1 MKNSYLA
8 LLFLIYLLVIISVPA
23 VMAEPFGYIDKTG
36 KLVIDL
42 HKYKVS
48 FFNNKFFIAFPE
60 SFHCGRALIEFT
72 YYASKFSD
80 EISRFIDKSGNFIP
94 GEFYGAFSFSENR
107 AAVQPEKN
115 GKWGYIDLDGKLIIP
130 AIYDKVESFK
140 NGQVIVQLNN
150 KYGLIDLNGKSLIP
164 CMYDEVKAFSEGL
177 ANVKI
182 NEKWGY
188 IDINNNIII
197 KAQFKAAAP
206 FHEGLAAVQLVSNKL
221 GYINKNGKLEFEIGM
236 NYQFINSFSEGLAA
250 TYKLI
255 GKKFE
260 KQANQWCGTSQLVY
274 INKEGQEVLE
284 PYHTLHHRLD
294 YPDYPPV
301 NPFKDYIRD
310 YDLLDFHNGVVIIKN
325 YTNSEINKILNTT
338 DSLIDKQGK
347 VLCKY
352 YHIAPFKDG
361 LAAVSLFVG
370 KHNKQISGYIDKAGK
385 VVIQPKFTEAD
396 SFHEG
401 LAIVSTKVRGR
412 DRFGY
417 INKSGNWVI
426 KPQFRGSLEGNIAE
440 DAQYFSEGLA
450 WTGVWPFHQGM

>member
-206 FHEGLAAVQLVSNKL
+206 FHEGLAAVQLDSNKL
-221 GYINKNGKLEFEIGM
+221 GYINKNGKLEFET
-236 NYQFINSFSEGLAA
+236 NYHFLYSFSEGLAA
-250 TYKLI
+250 ADKLVS
-255 GKKFE
+255 
-260 KQANQWCGTSQLVY
+260 KQFSKENNKWFGNFQLVY
-274 INKEGQEVLE
+274 INKDGQEVIKTANLWISS
-284 PYHTLHHRLD
+284 LD
-294 YPDYPPV
+294 YSNSP
-301 NPFKDYIRD
+301 
-310 YDLLDFHNGVVIIKN
+310 LLDNYFFVDFHNGVAIIKTYN
-325 YTNSEINKILNTT
+325 YSGINKIINTN

-352 YHIAPFKDG
+352 YCITPFKDG
-361 LAAVSLFVG
+361 LAVVSLFAG
-370 KHNKQISGYIDKAGK
+370 KHKQISGYIDKTGE
-385 VVIQPKFTEAD
+385 ITLPLKFTQAD

-401 LAIVSTKVRGR
+401 LAIVSTKVHGR

-426 KPQFRGSLEGNIAE
+426 KPQFRGSFEGH
-440 DAQYFSEGLA
+440 FSASGGEQDFYEGLA
-450 WTGVWPFHQGM
+450 WTGVLPFRNFL

>member
-221 GYINKNGKLEFEIGM
+221 GYINKNGKLEFET
-236 NYQFINSFSEGLAA
+236 NYHFLYSFSEGLAA
-250 TYKLI
+250 ADKLVS
-255 GKKFE
+255 
-260 KQANQWCGTSQLVY
+260 KQFSKENNKWFGNFQLVY
-274 INKEGQEVLE
+274 INKDGQEVIKTANLWISS
-284 PYHTLHHRLD
+284 LD
-294 YPDYPPV
+294 YSNSP
-301 NPFKDYIRD
+301 
-310 YDLLDFHNGVVIIKN
+310 LLDNYFFVDFHNGVAIIKTYN
-325 YTNSEINKILNTT
+325 YSGINKIINTN

-352 YHIAPFKDG
+352 YCITPFKDG
-361 LAAVSLFVG
+361 LAVVSLFAG
-370 KHNKQISGYIDKAGK
+370 KHKQISGYIDKTGE
-385 VVIQPKFTEAD
+385 ITLPLKFTQAD

-401 LAIVSTKVRGR
+401 LAIVSTKVHGR

-426 KPQFRGSLEGNIAE
+426 KPQFRGSFEGH
-440 DAQYFSEGLA
+440 FSASGGEQDFYEGLA
-450 WTGVWPFHQGM
+450 WTGVLPFRNFL

>member
-8 LLFLIYLLVIISVPA
+8 LLFLLYLLVIISVPA
-23 VMAEPFGYIDKTG
+23 VMAEPYGYIDKTG

-42 HKYKVS
+42 HKYRGRYFHIFKPQED
-48 FFNNKFFIAFPE
+48 FFIASTEP
-60 SFHCGRALIEFT
+60 FHCGRALLWFD
-72 YYASKFSD
+72 YYSVQKQINHDQFY
-80 EISRFIDKSGNFIP
+80 RFIDKSGNFIP

-150 KYGLIDLNGKSLIP
+150 KYGFIDLNGKSLIP
-164 CMYDEVKAFSEGL
+164 CMYDKVKAFSEGL

-221 GYINKNGKLEFEIGM
+221 GYINKNGKLEFET
-236 NYQFINSFSEGLAA
+236 NYHFLYSFSEGLAA
-250 TYKLI
+250 ADKLVS
-255 GKKFE
+255 
-260 KQANQWCGTSQLVY
+260 KQFSKENNKWSGNFQLVY
-274 INKEGQEVLE
+274 INKDGQEVIKTDALWISS
-284 PYHTLHHRLD
+284 LD
-294 YPDYPPV
+294 YSNSP
-301 NPFKDYIRD
+301 
-310 YDLLDFHNGVVIIKN
+310 LLDNYFFVDFHNGVAIIKTYN
-325 YTNSEINKILNTT
+325 YSGINKIINTN

-352 YHIAPFKDG
+352 YCITPFKDG
-361 LAAVSLFVG
+361 LAVVSLFAG
-370 KHNKQISGYIDKAGK
+370 KHKQISGYIDKTGE
-385 VVIQPKFTEAD
+385 ITLPLKFTQAD

-401 LAIVSTKVRGR
+401 LAIVSTKVHGR

-426 KPQFRGSLEGNIAE
+426 KPQFRGSFEGH
-440 DAQYFSEGLA
+440 FSASGGEQDFYEGLA
-450 WTGVWPFHQGM
+450 WTGVLPFRNFL